1 MYKEIIYDM
10 VTCQSIY
17 ECIDVNGEKISINNE
32 YKELYDRLI
41 EEIYRCKNNI
51 LERLDEDENED
62 MEIILNNFM
71 ELSRIG
77 SYKMYDI
84 VKKIYKFKEC

>member
-10 VTCQSIY
+10 VTFQSIY

-41 EEIYRCKNNI
+41 EEIYQCKNNI

-84 VKKIYKFKEC
+84 VKKIYKIEEC